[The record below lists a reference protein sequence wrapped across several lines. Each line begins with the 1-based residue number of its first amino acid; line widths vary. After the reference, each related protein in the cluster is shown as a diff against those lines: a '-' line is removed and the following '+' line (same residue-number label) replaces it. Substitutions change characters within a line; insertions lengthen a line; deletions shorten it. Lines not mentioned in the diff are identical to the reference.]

1 MKRVLFFI
9 SLLIMSLLLYDIVD
23 SEAKE
28 PEVEAVVESY
38 FECLRSGDTTG
49 ILNLITDPLLS
60 ERRELLEKNTAYP
73 QFLREMYNNYYMKI
87 INIRKIKGDKRAA
100 DVEVY
105 LNNGETPLKTRFILQ
120 NVNGS
125 WKISDEVNDA

>member
-73 QFLREMYNNYYMKI
+73 QFLREMYNNSYIKI